1 MSLEHKNRLK
11 WLVFCAIL
19 LVVVASSSSASHQQ
33 QARRPPPPSPQRRLF
48 SFRHAR
54 QEQHH
59 DQNNNNDITSDTE
72 PTQEEPLWKD
82 DTATNKEPLMSLTN
96 NEKDYSE
103 EQSDDHHHDETLLH
117 SHHHV
122 SLLQVCCTLQIA
134 SSGSNTLSLHKQHAV
149 TTIVD
154 TGAQVTV
161 LSFQAAQ
168 ACGLSHLI
176 DLRYAG
182 HATGVGSCRV
192 VGRIPAGALVLRF
205 GNEQRQKII
214 PSPAITVLEEHDLGV
229 HLLLGLDFLR
239 DHGAILSLQQECMI
253 LTLNDDSDEEQT
265 VIPFLKPH
273 YESKKDETIVGW
285 INRDIL
291 ASLGGSES
299 SSTASEHYHYSDD
312 EDGRDDDYD
321 HLDMSG
327 V

>member
-1 MSLEHKNRLK
+1 
-11 WLVFCAIL
+11 
-19 LVVVASSSSASHQQ
+19 
-33 QARRPPPPSPQRRLF
+33 LF
-48 SFRHAR
+48 PFGHAR

-59 DQNNNNDITSDTE
+59 DNNDHDITSDTE
-72 PTQEEPLWKD
+72 PTQEEPLSKD
-82 DTATNKEPLMSLTN
+82 KDHTATNNEPLMPFTS
-96 NEKDYSE
+96 EKDYSE

-134 SSGSNTLSLHKQHAV
+134 SSSSNTLSLHKRHAV

-182 HATGVGSCRV
+182 QATGVGSCRV

-205 GNEQRQKII
+205 GKRQI
-214 PSPAITVLEEHDLGV
+214 PSPAITVLEEHDLDV

-253 LTLNDDSDEEQT
+253 LTSNDDSDEEQT

-273 YESKKDETIVGW
+273 YESKEDETSVGW

-299 SSTASEHYHYSDD
+299 SGTASEHYDYSDD